1 MTESN
6 PINTVPKSNISNSR
20 ELDGTNW
27 SSWKKCMLNTFALQ
41 GLDKVVL
48 RGFVL
53 VQDVDNAGNITY
65 PAQTRDDRTN
75 DIYAQNLILNNVI
88 SSIGSLI
95 DHCDNSC
102 EMWRML
108 NERYEG
114 TSQMRRTNIIGLEQE
129 FNNLRMIEGESV
141 DKIWAKINVLKT
153 RYATQNAPL
162 TDDRIIARLLQAMPR
177 SWESLR
183 VALGTAVASQ
193 DLTPEE
199 LVSQFRNFEI
209 RLKQLDEEYGIST
222 PLLDPKP

>member
-1 MTESN
+1 MAKSN

-53 VQDVDNAGNITY
+53 VQDVDNAGKITY

-183 VALGTAVASQ
+183 VALG
-193 DLTPEE
+193 
-199 LVSQFRNFEI
+199 I
-209 RLKQLDEEYGIST
+209 
-222 PLLDPKP
+222 